1 MFSPEELEQLKQVL
15 SQLKAN
21 EPELQKTD
29 QNPNNK
35 EHFLENKPLKAK
47 KKSEPALCK
56 TPAQM
61 LVIAGLLTEFLEV
74 HSITVKKDQVVTVV
88 LTSSLKK
95 KHCHLDSQED

>member
-35 EHFLENKPLKAK
+35 EHFLENKPLEAK
-47 KKSEPALCK
+47 KKANQPC
-56 TPAQM
+56 
-61 LVIAGLLTEFLEV
+61 
-74 HSITVKKDQVVTVV
+74 VK
-88 LTSSLKK
+88 LPLK
-95 KHCHLDSQED
+95 CWL